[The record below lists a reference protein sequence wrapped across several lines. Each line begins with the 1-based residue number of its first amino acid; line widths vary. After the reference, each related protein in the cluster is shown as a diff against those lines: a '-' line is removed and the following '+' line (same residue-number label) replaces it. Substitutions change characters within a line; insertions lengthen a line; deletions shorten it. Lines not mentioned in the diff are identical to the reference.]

1 MSQFSSNFNAVDKYL
16 RRYRREYMAPLGLRG
31 IHARLFM
38 AICRTPG
45 CSQDQLAKR
54 MWFDKSTIARQME
67 LLETKGFIT
76 RQPSE
81 KDKRVLCVYPTQQM
95 LQFQPGLQAAMEQWE
110 EDLLQDLTEEEKAQL
125 NSLLSRVRARVNKEA
140 QHE

>member
-1 MSQFSSNFNAVDKYL
+1 MSQFSSNFNAVDRYL

-67 LLETKGFIT
+67 LLEKKGFIT
-76 RQPSE
+76 RTPSE

-95 LQFQPGLQAAMEQWE
+95 LDFQPGLKAAMEQWE
-110 EDLLQDLTEEEKAQL
+110 QELLQDLTEEEKAQL
-125 NSLLSRVRARVNKEA
+125 NGLLAKLRERVNKEA
-140 QHE
+140 

>member
-1 MSQFSSNFNAVDKYL
+1 MSQFSSNFNAVDRYL

-38 AICRTPG
+38 VICRTPG
-45 CSQDQLAKR
+45 CSQDQIAKR

-67 LLETKGFIT
+67 LLENKGFIT

-81 KDKRVLCVYPTQQM
+81 NDKRVLCVYPTQQM
-95 LQFQPGLQAAMEQWE
+95 LDFQPGLQAAMEQWE
-110 EDLLQDLTEEEKAQL
+110 QDLLQDLTEEEKAQL
-125 NSLLSRVRARVNKEA
+125 NSLLTKVRDRVNKEA
-140 QHE
+140 

>member
-1 MSQFSSNFNAVDKYL
+1 M
-16 RRYRREYMAPLGLRG
+16 RRYRREYMAPYGLKG

-67 LLETKGFIT
+67 LLEKKEFIT

-81 KDKRVLCVYPTQQM
+81 KDKRVLCVYPTEKM
-95 LQFQPGLQAAMEQWE
+95 LAVYPDLKNAMEQWE
-110 EDLLQDLTEEEKAQL
+110 QTLLQDLTEDEQQQL
-125 NSLLSRVRARVNKEA
+125 NSLLAKIRERVNKEA
-140 QHE
+140 

>member
-1 MSQFSSNFNAVDKYL
+1 MSQFSSNFNAVDRYL

-67 LLETKGFIT
+67 LLEKKGFIT
-76 RQPSE
+76 RRPSE
-81 KDKRVLCVYPTQQM
+81 KDKRVLCVYPTEAM
-95 LQFQPGLQAAMEQWE
+95 LRFQPGLKAAMEQWE
-110 EDLLQDLTEEEKAQL
+110 NVLLQDLTEEEKQQL
-125 NSLLSRVRARVNKEA
+125 NSLLARVRERVNKEA
-140 QHE
+140 

>member
-1 MSQFSSNFNAVDKYL
+1 MSQFSSNFNAVDRYL
-16 RRYRREYMAPLGLRG
+16 RRYRREYMAPLGLKG

-67 LLETKGFIT
+67 LLENKGYIT
-76 RQPSE
+76 RKPSE
-81 KDKRVLCVYPTQQM
+81 KDKRVQCVYPTEQMIAVQQE
-95 LQFQPGLQAAMEQWE
+95 LKEAMEQWE
-110 EDLLQDLTEEEKAQL
+110 ETLLQDLSEEEKQQL
-125 NSLLSRVRARVNKEA
+125 NMLLARVRERVNKEA
-140 QHE
+140 

>member
-1 MSQFSSNFNAVDKYL
+1 MSQFSSNFNAVDRYL
-16 RRYRREYMAPLGLRG
+16 RRYRREYMAPLGLKG

-67 LLETKGFIT
+67 LLENKGYIT

-81 KDKRVLCVYPTQQM
+81 KDKRVLCVYPTEQM
-95 LQFQPGLQAAMEQWE
+95 ITVQKDLQLAMEQWE
-110 EDLLQDLTEEEKAQL
+110 ATLLQDLTEEEQQQL
-125 NSLLSRVRARVNKEA
+125 NSLLTRVRERVNKEA
-140 QHE
+140 